1 MMMTRQDH
9 LEYYQQL
16 LAALASCEEGTASEI
31 QKVESGF
38 KCSLD
43 HWGKIQKHIKQNG
56 FSNPA
61 GEIYFFKR
69 VKPGFTSYIEY
80 YTCRYHALL
89 FKPTDDPIEL
99 IRFWRWEMRKTEKFF
114 ETNEAFCRYMREG
127 ATDRDEEYFLRGDQ
141 GMQVMPGR
149 IYDVDPTTATSGD
162 YLVTMIGAYEMYQ
175 SYILEEMQKLGGYF
189 FLTK

>member
-1 MMMTRQDH
+1 MSLDH

-31 QKVESGF
+31 EKVESSF

-56 FSNPA
+56 FSSPSE
-61 GEIYFFKR
+61 EIHFFKNI
-69 VKPGFTSYIEY
+69 KPKFTSHIEY

-89 FKPTDDPIEL
+89 FMPAEDPTEL

-114 ETNEAFCRYMREG
+114 EVNDEFCRYMREG
-127 ATDRDEEYFLRGDQ
+127 ATDRDEEYFLRADNNGSPL
-141 GMQVMPGR
+141 MQGR
-149 IYDVDPTTATSGD
+149 IHDVDPMTATPGD
-162 YLVTMIGAYEMYQ
+162 HLVTMIVAYEMYR
-175 SYILEEMQKLGGYF
+175 SYIQEEIQKLGGYF